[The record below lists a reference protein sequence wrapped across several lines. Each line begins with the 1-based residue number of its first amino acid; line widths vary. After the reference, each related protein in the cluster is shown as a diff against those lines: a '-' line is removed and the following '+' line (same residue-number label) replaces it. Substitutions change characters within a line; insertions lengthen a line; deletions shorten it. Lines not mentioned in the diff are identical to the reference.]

1 MGITHKLR
9 GRVEPVRRRGSDG
22 SDDSFQEI
30 SRSRISM
37 YNIANRVGLH
47 RSGASGLGTC
57 VSGSFRYPWIIDVP
71 MYAETVLPKSLSG
84 VEGSSQRDVAAR
96 HGEFRSFFALPTVL
110 GAIRLKFAAR

>member
-1 MGITHKLR
+1 LGIAHKLR
-9 GRVEPVRRRGSDG
+9 DRVDLVRRRVSDG

-37 YNIANRVGLH
+37 YNVANRVGLH
-47 RSGASGLGTC
+47 GSGASGLGTC

-84 VEGSSQRDVAAR
+84 VDGSSQRDVAAR